1 MTRDLGDFFSGSG
14 AEQEW
19 QPRSGTRTQG
29 RARENQRAASPT
41 SKAPFSGDPP
51 WAETASWRGANR
63 PNDSE
68 EQRRSRKDASTS
80 FVAATRESD
89 RTLMKTQHKLTSDP
103 GVQTPDDTRG
113 TFKSTSEDSAAQLEP
128 FTSPQGEAALPSAV
142 ADCHFPSKTPRREPR
157 SKGKWSR
164 NAENEER
171 VRFDASPNE
180 EDVRSLLKQARSSKR
195 QIVYS
200 AENDEGNVEYKL
212 FLSKLTPTK
221 LAHRTTQM
229 RYRLHEGAG
238 VCFYLLGVTD
248 DGLGVGISSRCMR
261 ASLQAVELMASSL
274 AASAVVVYLKRVV
287 EEAKGKRDKEE
298 QEEKTERDRDEPQ
311 TRRARQ
317 FNREVEQSDGKHE
330 KEEAELCETSEEG
343 NVDWE
348 TVLERSETNG
358 VRWIACVR
366 VTQNGLTTST
376 VPSRAT
382 AQPAVSPDGLGAQ
395 RAGAVRVAVLGAH
408 GAGKSSLVAVLA
420 EEGTLDDGE

>member
-1 MTRDLGDFFSGSG
+1 MTRDLGDFFSSSG

-19 QPRSGTRTQG
+19 QPRSGTRTRG
-29 RARENQRAASPT
+29 RARENQRSALPA

-51 WAETASWRGANR
+51 RAETASWRRANR
-63 PNDSE
+63 PDDSE
-68 EQRRSRKDASTS
+68 EQRRRGKDASTS

-89 RTLMKTQHKLTSDP
+89 RTLRKTLHKLTWDP
-103 GVQTPDDTRG
+103 SVQTPDETRG
-113 TFKSTSEDSAAQLEP
+113 NFKSTSEDSAAQFEP
-128 FTSPQGEAALPSAV
+128 FTSPKGAAAFPSAV
-142 ADCHFPSKTPRREPR
+142 ADCHFPSKTSRRESR
-157 SKGKWSR
+157 SKGKWIR
-164 NAENEER
+164 NAENEEL
-171 VRFDASPNE
+171 VRFDVPPNE
-180 EDVRSLLKQARSSKR
+180 EDVRSLLKQTQSSKR

-261 ASLQAVELMASSL
+261 ASLQTVELMASSL
-274 AASAVVVYLKRVV
+274 AASAAVVYLKRVA

-317 FNREVEQSDGKHE
+317 FNREVEKGDGKQE
-330 KEEAELCETSEEG
+330 KDAELCETSEEG
-343 NVDWE
+343 EVDWE
-348 TVLERSETNG
+348 TVLESFETND

-366 VTQNGLTTST
+366 VTQNGPATST
-376 VPSRAT
+376 VPSRVT
-382 AQPAVSPDGLGAQ
+382 AGPAVSPEGLGAQ